1 MGLKIPAGNAVHISL
16 FSRQQQ
22 LMIDKTVGAVAD
34 AGVALR
40 GGAGHS
46 VGVALRGA
54 GHSVALRGAHE
65 LSTGEGTT
73 PLPPSPFL
81 APATF
86 STSATSSSLEGFFP

>member
-22 LMIDKTVGAVAD
+22 LMIDKTVGAVAG

-40 GGAGHS
+40 G
-46 VGVALRGA
+46 GA

>member
-22 LMIDKTVGAVAD
+22 LMIDKTVGAVAG

-46 VGVALRGA
+46 VG
-54 GHSVALRGAHE
+54 VALRGAHE

-86 STSATSSSLEGFFP
+86 SASTCATSAAFERFFFL

>member
-22 LMIDKTVGAVAD
+22 LMIDKTVGAVA
-34 AGVALR
+34 
-40 GGAGHS
+40 GA
-46 VGVALRGA
+46 GVALRGA
-54 GHSVALRGAHE
+54 GHSVGVALRGAHE

>member
-22 LMIDKTVGAVAD
+22 LMIDKTVGVAD

-40 GGAGHS
+40 VGAGHS
-46 VGVALRGA
+46 VG
-54 GHSVALRGAHE
+54 VALRGAHE

-86 STSATSSSLEGFFP
+86 STSATSSSLVGFFL